1 MKANPQTAIPDRL
14 SLVRRARQSLE
25 EHAWPRVQMF
35 LIVSLT
41 GAAGFLAS
49 WLMLRLGFNT
59 MWMRYTAAMCVAYA
73 AFLVLLWLWLR
84 TSGPDLVDVADIA
97 LDLDVPGAHH
107 YHGGGESTPGEALG
121 AAGDADEFAIP
132 LAVLLLLAGLALAL
146 FVTCFSVIS
155 SAPLLLAELM
165 VDGALSAGLYRR
177 LRGADSRHWLDT
189 ALKRTV
195 KPFIATTV
203 VVAACGWGLGLVVP
217 HAHSLGEV
225 LAQSRQVKP

>member
-1 MKANPQTAIPDRL
+1 MKAKSEPILPHRL
-14 SLVRRARQSLE
+14 SLIHRARKSLE
-25 EHAWPRVQMF
+25 EHAWPRLQMF

-49 WLMLRLGFNT
+49 WCMLRLGFDT
-59 MWMRYTAAMCVAYA
+59 MWMRYATAMCVAYA
-73 AFLVLLWLWLR
+73 AFLMLLWLWLR
-84 TSGPDLVDVADIA
+84 TSADLVDVADVA
-97 LDLDVPGAHH
+97 LDLDVPGALQH
-107 YHGGGESTPGEALG
+107 HGGGDDNMLGDALG
-121 AAGDADEFAIP
+121 AAGDADELAIP

-177 LRGADSRHWLDT
+177 LRGADSRHWLET
-189 ALKRTV
+189 ALRRTV
-195 KPFIATTV
+195 KPFVATTV
-203 VVAACGWGLGLVVP
+203 LVAACGWGLGLLVP

-225 LAQSRQVKP
+225 LAQSRQVKQ

>member
-1 MKANPQTAIPDRL
+1 MKAKPEPVLPDRL
-14 SLVRRARQSLE
+14 SLVRRARQRLE

-59 MWMRYTAAMCVAYA
+59 MWMRYTAAMCVAYV
-73 AFLVLLWLWLR
+73 AFLMLLWLWLR

-97 LDLDVPGAHH
+97 LDLDVPGALQ
-107 YHGGGESTPGEALG
+107 HGGGESTLGEAIG

-203 VVAACGWGLGLVVP
+203 VVAACGWGLGLLAP

-225 LAQSRQVKP
+225 LSQTRQVKQ